1 MSLKDEFKKFIHPY
15 DDEDEPVEYQEDD
28 YQDRPRRDDRRGQ
41 GGEHPRHHPAE
52 GGAGEALEV

>member
-28 YQDRPRRDDRRGQ
+28 YQDRPRRDDRR
-41 GGEHPRHHPAE
+41 RN
-52 GGAGEALEV
+52 AGMRSAAARW

>member
-28 YQDRPRRDDRRGQ
+28 YQDRPR
-41 GGEHPRHHPAE
+41 HYPAE

>member
-28 YQDRPRRDDRRGQ
+28 YQDRPRRDDRR
-41 GGEHPRHHPAE
+41 
-52 GGAGEALEV
+52 EAVSYTHLTLPTILRV